1 MSMGECSIT
10 QREKRSYLVGFCLV
24 KGNAC
29 MGGFS
34 CEHRAFVF
42 WEQRELNQHRL
53 VMDKL
58 SIKLC

>member
-1 MSMGECSIT
+1 MSMGECIIT
-10 QREKRSYLVGFCLV
+10 QREKHSYLVGLCLV

-29 MGGFS
+29 MWGFS

-42 WEQRELNQHRL
+42 WEQREPHQHRL